1 MTQHDIGSGQSDGN
15 TASQRVVSA
24 VADAR
29 EKSSLELPPL
39 YEVIDPD
46 ALDSLFDSS
55 GSSGKGG
62 PGRVVFMFDDCEVV
76 VHSDGEVDAT
86 AMDVQTPAS
95 STPTIEQDESEL
107 MQD

>member
-1 MTQHDIGSGQSDGN
+1 MTQHEIGSGQSDES

-29 EKSSLELPPL
+29 ERSSLELPPL

-62 PGRVVFMFDDCEVV
+62 PGRVVFMFDECEVV

-86 AMDVQTPAS
+86 AMDVQTPTP

-107 MQD
+107 KQD